1 MTTQTRR
8 ELSRTQE
15 LPELETE
22 EQVAVES
29 ETYTPPNRVG
39 YSTMRRTMEMP
50 IYTD

>member
-15 LPELETE
+15 LPELETK
-22 EQVAVES
+22 EQVTAER

-50 IYTD
+50 AITD